1 MLRGELYDASDPEL
15 VALRTHARS
24 LVALYNATED
34 GAEGASQRR
43 DIMDSLLGRYGSA
56 CFVEPP
62 FRCDYG
68 FNIRLGDSVYMNFD
82 VVILDCALVDS
93 LLGRY
98 GSACFVEKY
107 TPPSE
112 IAMAQGSLLKLLLN
126 TFGFFMSFCTISN
139 ARPPFRCDY
148 GFNIRL
154 GDSVYM
160 NFDVVILDCAL
171 VTIGDHVLFGPGV
184 HVYAATHPVEPPLR
198 RRGYHDRELAC
209 PVSIG
214 NNVWLGGRS
223 VILPGV
229 TIGDYAVIG
238 AGAVVTRDVP
248 AYAVVAGN
256 PAKVIRVMQEEE
268 IFTV

>member
-1 MLRGELYDASDPEL
+1 MTRLTQSWLRCERMLGVL
-15 VALRTHARS
+15 LRFTM
-24 LVALYNATED
+24 
-34 GAEGASQRR
+34 QRR
-43 DIMDSLLGRYGSA
+43 MEPKELRNDGTSWIHCWVDMDLPVSS
-56 CFVEPP
+56 
-62 FRCDYG
+62 
-68 FNIRLGDSVYMNFD
+68 S
-82 VVILDCALVDS
+82 
-93 LLGRY
+93 
-98 GSACFVEKY
+98 KY

>member
-1 MLRGELYDASDPEL
+1 MDSSEKAKMLRGELYDASDPEL

-56 CFVEPP
+56 CFVE
-62 FRCDYG
+62 
-68 FNIRLGDSVYMNFD
+68 
-82 VVILDCALVDS
+82 
-93 LLGRY
+93 
-98 GSACFVEKY
+98 
-107 TPPSE
+107 
-112 IAMAQGSLLKLLLN
+112 
-126 TFGFFMSFCTISN
+126 
-139 ARPPFRCDY
+139 PPFRCDY